1 MFEIK
6 VEGAGDLLKKFETF
20 GKQLD
25 ELHTQVPEELVE
37 WQRTDMRRKYP
48 NIEVSGDKDQTT
60 AETDIWPRSRA
71 EQPESGFTRSK
82 RPVVAAPKRYRLRG
96 AGRQPPS
103 TRPILRTELFTKLVD
118 RMSKLL
124 AEAMRW
130 P

>member
-6 VEGAGDLLKKFETF
+6 VEGADALLKKFDTF

-25 ELHTQVPEELVE
+25 ELHKQMPEELVD

-48 NIEVSGDKDQTT
+48 NIEVSGDKDETT
-60 AETDIWPRSRA
+60 AETDIWPRSRN
-71 EQPESGFTRSK
+71 EQAGSGFARPN
-82 RPVVAAPKRYRLRG
+82 RPVVAVPKQYRLRG

-103 TRPILRTELFTKLVD
+103 TRPILRTELFKKLVD
-118 RMSKLL
+118 RMTKLVG
-124 AEAMRW
+124 EAMKW

>member
-6 VEGAGDLLKKFETF
+6 VEGADELLKKFETF

-25 ELHTQVPEELVE
+25 ELHKQMPEELVD

-48 NIEVSGDKDQTT
+48 NIEVSGAKDATT

-71 EQPESGFTRSK
+71 EQPGSGFTRPK
-82 RPVVAAPKRYRLRG
+82 RPVVAAPKQYRLRG
-96 AGRQPPS
+96 AGRQPSS

-118 RMSKLL
+118 RMAKLL
-124 AEAMRW
+124 GEAMKW

>member
-6 VEGAGDLLKKFETF
+6 VEGADELLKKFGTF

-25 ELHTQVPEELVE
+25 ELHKQMPEELVE

-48 NIEVSGDKDQTT
+48 NIEVSGDKDETT
-60 AETDIWPRSRA
+60 AETDIWPRSRN
-71 EQPESGFTRSK
+71 EQSGSGFTGPK
-82 RPVVAAPKRYRLRG
+82 RPVVAAPKRYRAKG
-96 AGRQPPS
+96 AGRPPPS

-118 RMSKLL
+118 RMTKLL
-124 AEAMRW
+124 AEAMKW

>member
-6 VEGAGDLLKKFETF
+6 VEGVSELLKNFDTF

-25 ELHTQVPEELVE
+25 ELHKQAPEELVD

-48 NIEVSGDKDQTT
+48 NITVSQDQDETT
-60 AETDIWPRSRA
+60 SETDIWPRSRN
-71 EQPESGFTRSK
+71 EQPGSGFR
-82 RPVVAAPKRYRLRG
+82 RPRRPALAAPKQYRAKG
-96 AGRQPPS
+96 AGRAPPS

-118 RMSKLL
+118 RMTRLL
-124 AEAMRW
+124 TEAMKW